1 MEVVHTRRIM
11 YTTKISLLQ
20 KLAAGDEI
28 GWEEFAVAY
37 RPLIASVARRYGV
50 APEDA
55 DDIVQQ
61 TLLAVFNDGRFAYS
75 PERNGKFRS
84 WLGGIVRH
92 KVSDIFRRRPPMPA
106 YSPECADTQ
115 FEEIFMVE
123 YRKHLLDM
131 AISEMRVGVLPEAYE
146 AFQLCVLRGLSDK
159 DAAALL
165 GVRPNTVTVRK
176 RRCLEKL
183 RNIVRRLN
191 ASDGEVG
198 LEVPRS

>member
-1 MEVVHTRRIM
+1 M
-11 YTTKISLLQ
+11 YTTKTSLLQ
-20 KLAAGDEI
+20 KLAARDEI
-28 GWEEFAVAY
+28 GWEEFSVSY
-37 RPLIASVARRYGV
+37 RPLIASVARRCGV
-50 APEDA
+50 APEDV

-61 TLLAVFNDGRFAYS
+61 TLLSVFNDGKFAYS

-92 KVSDIFRRRPPMPA
+92 KVGDFFRRRKQ
-106 YSPECADTQ
+106 PEIRSED
-115 FEEIFMVE
+115 FDDPFDGIFMAE

-131 AISEMRVGVLPEAYE
+131 AISEMRLNVLPEAYE
-146 AFQLCVLRGLSDK
+146 AFQFCILRGLSDK

-165 GVRPNTVTVRK
+165 GVRANTVTVRK

-183 RNIVRRLN
+183 RDIVRRLN

-198 LEVPRS
+198 LEVPRP